1 MSEAERGSASKPG
14 MKLDVLDD
22 EVIITPTGTSYAVT
36 YYKPANSQQLH
47 AKNLSM
53 EDDRRPE
60 MSLSDFLARAWT
72 LANEKARSLGWIG

>member
-36 YYKPANSQQLH
+36 YYKPANSQQ
-47 AKNLSM
+47 
-53 EDDRRPE
+53 

-72 LANEKARSLGWIG
+72 LANEKARSLCWIG

>member
-1 MSEAERGSASKPG
+1 MFEAERGSASKPG

-22 EVIITPTGTSYAVT
+22 EVIITPTGTSYGVT
-36 YYKPANSQQLH
+36 YYKPANSRQLL

-53 EDDRRPE
+53 EDVRLPG
-60 MSLSDFLARAWT
+60 SGAWT